1 MSSSLKSYT
10 DVLQINDPQD
20 WLIITDDI
28 MFISHVFQ
36 ILIKNPFSSY
46 NLLAGSLDLVS
57 SMEVAISLFRL

>member
-10 DVLQINDPQD
+10 VLQINDPQD

-28 MFISHVFQ
+28 MFYISRVSDTDQ
-36 ILIKNPFSSY
+36 ESFSSY

-57 SMEVAISLFRL
+57 SMEVAVILFRL